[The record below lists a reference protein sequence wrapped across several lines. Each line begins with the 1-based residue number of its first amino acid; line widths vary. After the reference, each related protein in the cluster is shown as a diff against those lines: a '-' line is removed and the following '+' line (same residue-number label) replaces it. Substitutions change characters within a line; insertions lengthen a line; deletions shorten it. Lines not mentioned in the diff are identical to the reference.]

1 MGRAIGIDLGTT
13 NSCAAVIEGNQ
24 PKIIMYRGGSY
35 TIPSL
40 FAIDEGGRMLVGH
53 DAKKQAALNPQD
65 TIFAPKR
72 LIGRSFHS
80 PQVEKI
86 RQLFTYNMVEGKEGE
101 VLIQVKE
108 QTFDL
113 RQISAQIL
121 RKIKEVA
128 EEYLKEEVT
137 NAVITVPAYFND
149 KQRQAVRQAGKLA
162 DLNVLR
168 ILNEPTAAALAYGL
182 GKNLRQRLAV
192 FDLGGGTFDISIIEI
207 RDKVFEVVATGGDTF
222 LGGIDFDDRV
232 MGWVMEQFLGVSGI
246 DLSYDR
252 VAIQRLREA
261 SERAKISLSTVKETN
276 IEVPFIARGPK
287 GILNL
292 DIRMGREVLEEL
304 TGDLVERTVTTC
316 ERIFE
321 EAKMKAGDIDEVL
334 LVGGQS
340 RMPLV
345 QRRVREWFAKEP
357 CKGVHP
363 DEAVAVG
370 AAIMAHSL
378 TQSASQ
384 KVTLLDVLPMP
395 IGIAKVDQSFLPL
408 FPKNCPIPHVRR
420 LTLTNS
426 KDGQKT
432 IMLKIYQGD
441 SDIAAEN
448 ELLGTFVFSGIRS
461 APRGTVKVDVW
472 LNIDSEG
479 ILSLSAKDKDSGESV
494 DVHLKLKDKTTAP
507 QINLNTESRGGEM
520 MDLQAAEERQR
531 EAEARAKREAEKEPE
546 EEVDA
551 AEKSADFGPGSAPRQ
566 PERLAKPAVEKA
578 AGRPAEP
585 RSQPKA
591 AAAARPAPV
600 AASGKSADASQRK
613 GKGILVQ
620 SPGGAGGAPGPS
632 AAAGV
637 ASRPGAA
644 SPAAPP
650 PAAAARVA
658 SAPGSAAPI
667 STTAATGP
675 GSAVPVAAPAAAAPA
690 KQEEQG
696 CLSLLL
702 PWNWFK

>member
-65 TIFAPKR
+65 TVFAPKR
-72 LIGRSFHS
+72 LIGTNFHS
-80 PQVEKI
+80 TQVEKI
-86 RQLFTYNMVEGKEGE
+86 RQMFTYNMVEGNEGE
-101 VLIQVKE
+101 ILIKVKDQV
-108 QTFDL
+108 FDL
-113 RQISAQIL
+113 REVSAQIL
-121 RKIKEVA
+121 GKIKEVA
-128 EEYLKEEVT
+128 EEYLGEEVT

-149 KQRQAVRQAGKLA
+149 KQRQAVRMAGKIA
-162 DLNVLR
+162 NLNVLR

-192 FDLGGGTFDISIIEI
+192 YDLGGGTFDISIIEI

-222 LGGIDFDDRV
+222 LGGIDFDDRI
-232 MGWVMEQFLGVSGI
+232 MGDIMEKFMAEHGV

-261 SERAKISLSTVKETN
+261 AERAKITLSTTKETA

-292 DIRMGREVLEEL
+292 DMRMSREEL
-304 TGDLVERTVTTC
+304 EQLTGELVERTVTTC
-316 ERIFE
+316 QRIFG
-321 EAKMKAGDIDEVL
+321 EAKMQPSDIDEVL

-345 QRRVREWFAKEP
+345 QQSVKSYFQRDP

-378 TQSASQ
+378 THASSQ

-395 IGIAKVDQSFLPL
+395 IGIAKVDGSFLRL

-426 KDGQKT
+426 KDNQKT

-441 SDIAAEN
+441 SDIAVEN
-448 ELLGTFVFSGIRS
+448 ELLGTFVFSGIR
-461 APRGTVKVDVW
+461 AMPRGKVKVDVW

-479 ILSLSAKDKDSGESV
+479 ILSLTAKDKETNDPV
-494 DVHLKLKDKTTAP
+494 DVHLKLKNKTVRA
-507 QINLNTESRGGEM
+507 QLNLSTDSRGGQM
-520 MDLQAAEERQR
+520 MSHEDADKKQKAAEAKAKK
-531 EAEARAKREAEKEPE
+531 EA
-546 EEVDA
+546 
-551 AEKSADFGPGSAPRQ
+551 KSAGEVAAASSAAAP
-566 PERLAKPAVEKA
+566 AKPSPPKPP
-578 AGRPAEP
+578 AGKE
-585 RSQPKA
+585 
-591 AAAARPAPV
+591 
-600 AASGKSADASQRK
+600 RK
-613 GKGILVQ
+613 GKGILV
-620 SPGGAGGAPGPS
+620 
-632 AAAGV
+632 
-637 ASRPGAA
+637 ASK
-644 SPAAPP
+644 PAAPVPTP
-650 PAAAARVA
+650 PKG
-658 SAPGSAAPI
+658 APPPPPPPPPPKAEPAKAEAPK
-667 STTAATGP
+667 AE
-675 GSAVPVAAPAAAAPA
+675 VPAEAGKADAA
-690 KQEEQG
+690 KQEKGG

>member
-65 TIFAPKR
+65 TVFAPKR
-72 LIGRSFHS
+72 LIGTNFHS
-80 PQVEKI
+80 TQVEKI
-86 RQLFTYNMVEGKEGE
+86 RQMFTYNMVEGNEGE
-101 VLIQVKE
+101 VLIKVKDQV
-108 QTFDL
+108 FDL
-113 RQISAQIL
+113 REVSAQIL
-121 RKIKEVA
+121 GKIKEVA
-128 EEYLKEEVT
+128 EEYLGEEVT

-149 KQRQAVRQAGKLA
+149 KQRQAVRMAGKIA
-162 DLNVLR
+162 NLNVLR

-192 FDLGGGTFDISIIEI
+192 YDLGGGTFDISIIEI

-222 LGGIDFDDRV
+222 LGGIDFDDRI
-232 MGWVMEQFLGVSGI
+232 MGDIMEKFMAEHGV

-261 SERAKISLSTVKETN
+261 AERAKITLSTTKEAA

-292 DIRMGREVLEEL
+292 DMKMSRENLEQLVGE
-304 TGDLVERTVTTC
+304 LVERTVTTC
-316 ERIFE
+316 QRIFG
-321 EAKMKAGDIDEVL
+321 EAKMQPSDIDEVL

-345 QRRVREWFAKEP
+345 QQSVKSYFQRDP

-378 TQSASQ
+378 THASSQ

-395 IGIAKVDQSFLPL
+395 IGIAKVDGSFLRL

-426 KDGQKT
+426 KDNQKT

-441 SDIAAEN
+441 SDIAVEN
-448 ELLGTFVFSGIRS
+448 ELLGTFVFSGIR
-461 APRGTVKVDVW
+461 AMPRGKVKVDVW

-479 ILSLSAKDKDSGESV
+479 ILSLTAKDKETNDPV
-494 DVHLKLKDKTTAP
+494 DVHLKLKNKTVRP
-507 QINLNTESRGGEM
+507 QLNLSTDSRGGQM
-520 MDLQAAEERQR
+520 MSHDDAAKKAKAAEEKAAK
-531 EAEARAKREAEKEPE
+531 EAKSAG
-546 EEVDA
+546 EVAAADA
-551 AEKSADFGPGSAPRQ
+551 A
-566 PERLAKPAVEKA
+566 A
-578 AGRPAEP
+578 A
-585 RSQPKA
+585 PKA
-591 AAAARPAPV
+591 APKPPASP
-600 AASGKSADASQRK
+600 SGGARK
-613 GKGILVQ
+613 GKGIVVSASKPAQ
-620 SPGGAGGAPGPS
+620 AAP
-632 AAAGV
+632 
-637 ASRPGAA
+637 
-644 SPAAPP
+644 APP
-650 PAAAARVA
+650 PAAPK
-658 SAPGSAAPI
+658 SAPPKSEPP
-667 STTAATGP
+667 AATP
-675 GSAVPVAAPAAAAPA
+675 AQVPAEAPKTDAA
-690 KQEEQG
+690 KTEKGG
-696 CLSLLL
+696 CFSLLL